1 MWGGMFNL
9 LMRENLMEHINR
21 IELQG
26 MVGSVRANEYN
37 GTKVANFSIATEVL
51 YKTRDGAVSETTWHN
66 VVVWESKENPDVHKI
81 SKGMPV
87 YVTGRL
93 RTSKVTNID
102 GVEKTYYEVL
112 ANRVKILRDE
122 AGEA

>member
-1 MWGGMFNL
+1 MD
-9 LMRENLMEHINR
+9 HINR

-26 MVGSVRANEYN
+26 MVGSVCANEYN
-37 GTKVANFSIATEVL
+37 GTKVANFTLATEVL

-66 VVVWESKENPDVHKI
+66 IVVWESKENPDVHKI
-81 SKGMPV
+81 AKGMPV
-87 YVTGRL
+87 NVVGRL

-112 ANRVKILRDE
+112 ASRVRLLKEDE
-122 AGEA
+122 A

>member
-1 MWGGMFNL
+1 MD
-9 LMRENLMEHINR
+9 HINR

-26 MVGSVRANEYN
+26 MVGTVRTNEYN
-37 GTKVANFSIATEVL
+37 GTKVANFTLATEVL
-51 YKTRDGAVSETTWHN
+51 YKTREGAVSETTWHN

-81 SKGMPV
+81 VKGMPLN
-87 YVTGRL
+87 VTGRL

-112 ANRVKILRDE
+112 ANRVRILREEADE
-122 AGEA
+122 S